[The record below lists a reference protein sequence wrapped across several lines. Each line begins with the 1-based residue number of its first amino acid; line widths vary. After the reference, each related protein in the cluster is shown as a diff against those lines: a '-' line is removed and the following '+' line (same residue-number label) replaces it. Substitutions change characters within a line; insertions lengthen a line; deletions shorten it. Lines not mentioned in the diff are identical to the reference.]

1 MILRC
6 VSLSLVCALAGCSSS
21 SSGTEPVRQCDDVLQ
36 SAIALHVRDS
46 QTGRPAAKGA
56 SLVAT
61 YYAGAGPLVDTV
73 KVATPD
79 SLTMFAGS
87 AAGRYDLQLSEP
99 GYAPWFMTSVV
110 VAQDLPG
117 CGPKLLDLNASI
129 QPAP

>member
-1 MILRC
+1 MIVRC
-6 VSLSLVCALAGCSSS
+6 VTLALVCALAGCSSS
-21 SSGTEPVRQCDDVLQ
+21 SSSTDPARTCDASLK

-46 QTGRPAAKGA
+46 QTGRPAANGA

-61 YYAGAGPLVDTV
+61 YYAVGGPVVDTV
-73 KVATPD
+73 RIATPD

-99 GYAPWFMTSVV
+99 GHARWSMTNVV

-117 CGPKLLDLNASI
+117 CGPKLLDLDVSI
-129 QPAP
+129 QRTP